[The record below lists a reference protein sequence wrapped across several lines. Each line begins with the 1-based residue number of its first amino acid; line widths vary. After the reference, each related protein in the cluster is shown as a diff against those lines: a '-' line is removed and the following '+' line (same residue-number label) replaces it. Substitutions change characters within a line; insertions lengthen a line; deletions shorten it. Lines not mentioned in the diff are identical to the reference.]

1 MSTVPTPTAT
11 SHDPVTLEVIRMR
24 LDAIVEEMAIAM
36 IRSSGSPV
44 ITESGDFNTALFD
57 ATGRIYAYSNY
68 VQFHIGSA
76 RVALEGLL
84 EVVPASEMRPGDAFI
99 SNDSHTAGSTHPP
112 DVSVITPIFHDDVV
126 VGFAQSQAHL
136 LDVGG
141 MNPGGFAPGAIDC
154 FAEALR
160 LPPGVRFYEG
170 GEPVESIRRLITNNV
185 RLPDILWNDIRSL
198 VASNNTGAR
207 RLTATIEEF
216 GRETFVSY
224 ADRAIQAAR
233 EVVAERI
240 GRLPD
245 GVYTGVEW
253 QEGDGK
259 TTDLLPIRCTATI
272 EGEALTFD
280 FAGSSPQVAGF
291 VNCSYGAL
299 VGSVATGTNPVL
311 AWDLPF
317 NQGVMDQITIT
328 APEASMVNPSIPAP
342 TSNGHLTVGGR
353 VTRLVTALLN
363 KVVEQSDA
371 PELRDRTQGVW
382 ADSWTGG
389 ISAGT
394 RTDTGEYFVLF
405 NMDGGLMGAGA
416 QTTGD
421 GLDASGMVT
430 QVSNGAPDV
439 EMNELMYPVLYL
451 WKRLDAAT
459 GGPGGRR
466 GGLGV
471 DFAWT
476 LWGGDEVIHT
486 VFVPCA
492 QVPAAGYGGGYP
504 GGGGEQTILRQVPVD
519 RVLEQGTAAHS
530 DALGEESSELLE
542 LIEQGLVIRRGDVFR
557 QRIAGGGG
565 YGDPLLRDPATVAR
579 DARDGYVAREAAA
592 SAFGVVVDEDWQVDE
607 AATVALRRSAR
618 SERLGGKDVADL
630 RIGTIDALLDARE
643 GGGTLTVAR
652 SAQGWECRLCGG
664 ALGAG
669 EDWTDEAIVRT
680 TTAADRLAE
689 LGIRSRPNED
699 VAVVELFCPHCGSL
713 LDVRVVVRE
722 AAAA

>member
-1 MSTVPTPTAT
+1 MSTVTTSPATA
-11 SHDPVTLEVIRMR
+11 HDPVTLEVIRMR

-76 RVALEGLL
+76 RVALDGLL
-84 EVVPASEMRPGDAFI
+84 AAVPASEMRPGDAFI

-112 DVSVITPIFHDDVV
+112 DVSVITPIFHEDTV

-170 GEPVESIRRLITNNV
+170 GKPVESIRRLITNNV

-207 RLTATIEEF
+207 RLAATIDEF
-216 GRETFVSY
+216 GRETFRSY
-224 ADRAIQAAR
+224 ADRAIEAAR

-253 QEGDGK
+253 QEGDGR
-259 TTDLLPIRCTATI
+259 TTDLLPIRCEARV
-272 EGEALTFD
+272 EGQKLTFD
-280 FAGSSPQVAGF
+280 FAGTSPQVAGF
-291 VNCSYGAL
+291 VNCSFGAL
-299 VGSVATGTNPVL
+299 VGSVATGINPVL

-317 NQGVMDQITIT
+317 NQGVMEPITIT
-328 APEASMVNPSIPAP
+328 APDASMVNPDVPAP

-363 KVVEQSDA
+363 QIVERSAA

-416 QTTGD
+416 QTVSD

-476 LWGGDEVIHT
+476 LWGGDEVLHT

-504 GGGGEQTILRQVPVD
+504 GGGGEQRILRQVPVD
-519 RVLEQGTAAHS
+519 AVLAAGTAARS
-530 DALGEESSELLE
+530 DELGEQSSELLE

-565 YGDPLLRDPATVAR
+565 YGDPLLRAPETVAR
-579 DARDGYVAREAAA
+579 DARDGYVSREAAA
-592 SAFGVVVDEDWQVDE
+592 SAFGVVLGADGTVDADGTSE
-607 AATVALRRSAR
+607 LRRSMRSAR
-618 SERLGGKDVADL
+618 IGGGEVADL
-630 RIGTIDALLDARE
+630 RVATLDELLEERGA
-643 GGGTLTVAR
+643 GGTLTVAR
-652 SAQGWECRLCGG
+652 GAEGWGCQLCGG
-664 ALGAG
+664 HLGDG
-669 EDWTDEAIVRT
+669 EDWTATAIVRT
-680 TTAADRLAE
+680 TDAATRLAE
-689 LGIRSRPNED
+689 LGIRSRPHED
-699 VAVVELFCPHCGSL
+699 VAVVEYFCPHCGSL

-722 AAAA
+722 AAA

>member
-1 MSTVPTPTAT
+1 MSTAPTPDAAVAA
-11 SHDPVTLEVIRMR
+11 HDPVTLEVVRMR

-57 ATGRIYAYSNY
+57 ASGRIYAYSNY

-76 RVALEGLL
+76 QVALEGLL
-84 EVVPASEMRPGDAFI
+84 EAVPASEMRPGDAFI

-112 DVSVITPIFHDDVV
+112 DVSVITPIFHEDVV

-141 MNPGGFAPGAIDC
+141 MNPGGFAPGALDC
-154 FAEALR
+154 YAEALR

-185 RLPDILWNDIRSL
+185 RMPDILWNDIRSL

-207 RLTATIEEF
+207 RLQATIDEF
-216 GRETFVSY
+216 GHDAFLSY
-224 ADRAIQAAR
+224 ADRAIDAAR
-233 EVVAERI
+233 EVVADRI
-240 GRLPD
+240 ALLPD
-245 GVYTGVEW
+245 GEYVGVEW

-259 TTDLLPIRCTATI
+259 TADLLPIRCTARVD
-272 EGEALTFD
+272 GRSLTFD
-280 FAGSSPQVAGF
+280 FAGTSPQVAGF

-299 VGSVATGTNPVL
+299 VGSVATGVNPVL

-317 NQGVMDQITIT
+317 NQGVIDPIEIT
-328 APEASMVNPSIPAP
+328 APDASMVNPQVPAP
-342 TSNGHLTVGGR
+342 SSNGHLTVGGR

-363 KVVEQSDA
+363 RIVERSEA
-371 PELRDRTQGVW
+371 PELRGRAQGVW

-389 ISAGT
+389 VSAGT
-394 RTDTGEYFVLF
+394 RTDDGEYFVLF

-416 QTTGD
+416 QATGD

-459 GGPGGRR
+459 GGAGARR

-476 LWGGDEVIHT
+476 LWNCDEVVHT

-504 GGGGEQTILRQVPVD
+504 GGGGAQEIHREVPLDALLREGRAARPEA
-519 RVLEQGTAAHS
+519 LES
-530 DALGEESSELLE
+530 DAPETLE
-542 LIEQGLVIRRGDVFR
+542 LIQQGLTIRRGDVFR

-565 YGDPLLRDPATVAR
+565 YGDPLLRAAEAVAA
-579 DARDGYVAREAAA
+579 DVRDGYVTRGAAET
-592 SAFGVVVDEDWQVDE
+592 AFGVVV
-607 AATVALRRSAR
+607 
-618 SERLGGKDVADL
+618 G
-630 RIGTIDALLDARE
+630 
-643 GGGTLTVAR
+643 
-652 SAQGWECRLCGG
+652 
-664 ALGAG
+664 
-669 EDWTDEAIVRT
+669 
-680 TTAADRLAE
+680 
-689 LGIRSRPNED
+689 
-699 VAVVELFCPHCGSL
+699 
-713 LDVRVVVRE
+713 
-722 AAAA
+722 